1 MGGFISVNSVKE
13 EEYMLKLLKEEFG
26 SKMVLPRQFKA
37 TKSFEEYAAGGIF
50 GVIDAI
56 ADKEANEAM
65 YELALPDH
73 YIGFIRFLLDKE
85 ISKKP
90 VICE

>member
-1 MGGFISVNSVKE
+1 MGGFISVNSVRE
-13 EEYMLKLLKEEFG
+13 EEYMLKLLKDEFG
-26 SKMVLPRQFKA
+26 SKMVLPRRFKP
-37 TKSFEEYAAGGIF
+37 TKTFEEYAAGGIY

-56 ADKEANEAM
+56 VDKEANEAM

-73 YIGFIRFLLDKE
+73 YIGFLRFLIDKE
-85 ISKKP
+85 ICKKP